1 MKRCIGNDPSCPC
14 QDGDACHYRAVA
26 GTPAM
31 RKPKLLSEF
40 HIAKTCSDWL
50 ALDNWRRLNTNPV
63 SDTATIQAIRGAIA
77 KRCGSGGIPPWLQ
90 DCLRGRGKGF
100 GELGM
105 ADDLYIRY
113 TFLRD
118 VGGSTTEAR
127 SLAQMLW
134 IEWKRPGQTAKP
146 HQKAW
151 HAAERARGALV
162 WVAEDTWVT
171 PKDGDPI
178 AAFQA
183 HYRESGLMRKK
194 L

>member
-1 MKRCIGNDPSCPC
+1 MSPMK
-14 QDGDACHYRAVA
+14 
-26 GTPAM
+26 TKT
-31 RKPKLLSEF
+31 KPLSEY

-63 SDTATIQAIRGAIA
+63 SDR
-77 KRCGSGGIPPWLQ
+77 S
-90 DCLRGRGKGF
+90 RGKGF

-113 TFLRD
+113 TFLRN

-134 IEWKRPGQTAKP
+134 IEWKRPGQTAKA

-151 HAAERARGALV
+151 HTAERARGALV

-183 HYRESGLMRKK
+183 HYRGSGLMRKNSDAK
-194 L
+194 AFGERPVRAGLQENLQVANKRGKSSCKSMS

>member
-1 MKRCIGNDPSCPC
+1 
-14 QDGDACHYRAVA
+14 
-26 GTPAM
+26 
-31 RKPKLLSEF
+31 
-40 HIAKTCSDWL
+40 
-50 ALDNWRRLNTNPV
+50 
-63 SDTATIQAIRGAIA
+63 
-77 KRCGSGGIPPWLQ
+77 
-90 DCLRGRGKGF
+90 
-100 GELGM
+100 M

-113 TFLRD
+113 EYFTLKGDPLGPDYNR
-118 VGGSTTEAR
+118 
-127 SLAQMLW
+127 LAPQAEVLW

-183 HYRESGLMRKK
+183 HYRGSGLMRKN

>member
-1 MKRCIGNDPSCPC
+1 MSPMKTKI
-14 QDGDACHYRAVA
+14 
-26 GTPAM
+26 
-31 RKPKLLSEF
+31 KPLSEY
-40 HIAKTCSDWL
+40 HIAETCSDWL
-50 ALDNWRRLNTNPV
+50 GLDNWRRLNTNPV
-63 SDTATIQAIRGAIA
+63 SDR
-77 KRCGSGGIPPWLQ
+77 S
-90 DCLRGRGKGF
+90 RGKGF

-113 TFLRD
+113 TFLPN

-151 HAAERARGALV
+151 HAAERALGALV

-183 HYRESGLMRKK
+183 HYRGSGLMRKK